1 MWLVV
6 LWRQLGGRPVIA
18 GFHYLVG
25 VSCDLVYGM
34 RVLFSIFGSMFFFLT
49 GLHFFH
55 VIVGIILIGII
66 LCIISLP
73 QRILPFHLYYNLEH
87 LFYSVYFQY

>member
-34 RVLFSIFGSMFFFLT
+34 RVPEGNGRLRKVSSQRKET
-49 GLHFFH
+49 KK
-55 VIVGIILIGII
+55 IIK
-66 LCIISLP
+66 
-73 QRILPFHLYYNLEH
+73 
-87 LFYSVYFQY
+87 